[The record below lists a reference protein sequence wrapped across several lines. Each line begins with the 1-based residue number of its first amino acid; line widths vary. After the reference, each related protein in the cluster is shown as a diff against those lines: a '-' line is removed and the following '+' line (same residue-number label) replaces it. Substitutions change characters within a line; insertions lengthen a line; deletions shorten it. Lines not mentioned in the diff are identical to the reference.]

1 MSMSESFA
9 DENISNSS
17 EPTAINNMTPGA
29 EPAHDEDVIVIQRS
43 RFVVAVA
50 GLTGFLIGLGV
61 GYFTFSYAFN
71 RGFALARGVAGVQSV
86 PSVQRQIQ
94 PNQGRIDV
102 SVDDN
107 PYIGPKNAPVTIV
120 EFSDFQC
127 PFCVDFYEKT
137 YRPLMQKYDGK
148 VRFVY
153 RDFPL
158 NALHSDAE
166 KAAEAA
172 NCALQQGPD
181 KYWALHDA
189 IFKNQRITGI
199 GLAAIATMAKT
210 ISGLDTVKLDEC
222 IKSGKM
228 ADEISK
234 DVQDAKSYGVT
245 GTPTFFINGHRLVGA
260 QPLASFSSIIDKL
273 VAAK

>member
-1 MSMSESFA
+1 MSESFA
-9 DENISNSS
+9 DENISSS
-17 EPTAINNMTPGA
+17 GEPTAINDRTPGA

-127 PFCVDFYEKT
+127 PFCADFHDKT
-137 YRPLMQKYDGK
+137 YGPLMQKYDGK

-158 NALHSDAE
+158 DMHPDAE

-181 KYWALHDA
+181 KYWALHAA
-189 IFKNQRITGI
+189 IFKNQRVTGV

-210 ISGLDTVKLDEC
+210 ISGLDTAKLDAC

-234 DVQDAKSYGVT
+234 DVQDANSYGVT
-245 GTPTFFINGHRLVGA
+245 GTPTFFINGYRLVGA
-260 QPLASFSSIIDKL
+260 QPLASFSSIIDQL
-273 VAAK
+273 LAAK